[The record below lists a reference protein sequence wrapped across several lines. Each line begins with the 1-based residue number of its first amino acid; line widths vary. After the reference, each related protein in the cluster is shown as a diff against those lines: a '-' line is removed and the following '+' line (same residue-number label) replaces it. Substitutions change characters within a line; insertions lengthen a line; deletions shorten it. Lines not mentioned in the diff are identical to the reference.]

1 MVRSKS
7 YKPVHSSA
15 TTQKIPAL
23 VSIHD
28 VMPSTL
34 ASVDRIIN
42 TLSQQHIHTAIL
54 LIVPGKPWQ
63 PAQIEQLRRYSQQGY
78 ELAGHGWHHQVEK
91 FASISHR
98 LHGLFMSKKVAEH
111 LALDCSGIAELIQR
125 CYGWFAEHDLP
136 APELYVPPAWAMGR
150 ISKSLLKQLPFRYYE
165 YFSGIYDSQSDC
177 IERMPLVGYEAD
189 AWFRAPVVSLW
200 NQINFVGAHRQ
211 RCLRFGIHPN
221 DFELQLQKNLYRDL
235 QRVVPVLLSA
245 AVNPAT

>member
-1 MVRSKS
+1 
-7 YKPVHSSA
+7 
-15 TTQKIPAL
+15 
-23 VSIHD
+23 
-28 VMPSTL
+28 
-34 ASVDRIIN
+34 
-42 TLSQQHIHTAIL
+42 
-54 LIVPGKPWQ
+54 
-63 PAQIEQLRRYSQQGY
+63 
-78 ELAGHGWHHQVEK
+78 
-91 FASISHR
+91 
-98 LHGLFMSKKVAEH
+98 
-111 LALDCSGIAELIQR
+111 
-125 CYGWFAEHDLP
+125 
-136 APELYVPPAWAMGR
+136 MGR